1 MIHESATLVAIESDA
16 VWVEAVQKSACESC
30 VAEKGCGTRVLAKLT
45 GKTNRIRVLAGTE
58 QLQGLTVGDKVTIGI
73 PEDVV
78 VTSALLVY
86 ILPLL
91 LSLLGLWLVASPSD
105 VVSAFAAVVGLL
117 LGAVLVSLYSHKTR
131 RNPRLNP
138 ILCKADNDR
147 QLLNLP

>member
-1 MIHESATLVAIESDA
+1 MILESATLVAIESDA

-45 GKTNRIRVLAGTE
+45 GKTNRIRVLVGTE
-58 QLQGLTVGDKVTIGI
+58 QLQGLAVGDKVTIGI

-91 LSLLGLWLVASPSD
+91 LSLLGLWLVASPND

-117 LGAVLVSLYSHKTR
+117 LGAALVSLYSYKTR
-131 RNPRLNP
+131 HNPRINP

>member
-1 MIHESATLVAIESDA
+1 MILESATLVAIESDA
-16 VWVEAVQKSACESC
+16 VWVDAVQKSACESC
-30 VAEKGCGTRVLAKLT
+30 VAKKGCGTRVLAKLT
-45 GKTNRIRVLAGTE
+45 GKTNRIRVLAGTD
-58 QLQGLTVGDKVTIGI
+58 QLQGLAVGDKVTIGI
-73 PEDVV
+73 PEDVL

-117 LGAVLVSLYSHKTR
+117 LGATLVSLYSYKTR
-131 RNPRLNP
+131 HNPRINP

-147 QLLNLP
+147 QLLNLT

>member
-1 MIHESATLVAIESDA
+1 MILETATLVAIEPGA
-16 VWVEAVQKSACESC
+16 IWVDAVQKSACESC
-30 VAEKGCGTRVLAKLT
+30 VAEKGCGTRVLSKLT
-45 GKTNRIRVLAGTE
+45 GKTSRIRVLAGAD
-58 QLQGLTVGDKVTIGI
+58 QLQRLAIGDEVTIGI

-91 LSLLGLWLVASPSD
+91 LSLFGLWLVASPND

-117 LGAVLVSLYSHKTR
+117 LGAALVSLYSHKTR
-131 RNPRLNP
+131 HNPRLNP